1 MSDIIQLLPENV
13 ANQIAAGEVIQR
25 PASVIKELLEN
36 AIDANAENIQVIIK
50 DGGKTLIQII
60 DDGSG
65 MSETDARMSFERH
78 ATSKIRSA
86 HDLELI
92 TTMGFRGEALA
103 SIASIAHIEVRTRQH
118 DQDLGTRIVIHGSEV
133 KKQEPCQTAPGTAFE
148 VKNLFFNVPARRK
161 FLKSDKLEYKY
172 VLDEFQRVA
181 LAHPE
186 IFFSLYHNDKEIY
199 HLPKGNLRQRIVGI
213 MGPTTNQKLVPLE
226 EKTELFK
233 IEGFVGK
240 PEFAKKKVIGEQ
252 FFFVNK
258 RYIKSGY
265 LHHAI
270 MSAYEKMLQDDAS
283 PMYVLFLEIDPAK
296 IDVNIHPTK
305 QEIKFEDERFIYNMM
320 RVCTKH
326 ALGAHNITPTL
337 DFQQETSFNHTG
349 AAQPSTSSGM
359 TTFTSSASA
368 EASSSGGAYSPP
380 KPTERER
387 NNLQNWEELY
397 GEMQRQG
404 DQTERVG
411 NSGGVTLIGSKA
423 NQPDEGQSEISDLG
437 SSKQPYQIHNSYII
451 TQIKSGFII
460 IDQQLAHERIL
471 FERFLDRTSDDIEGI
486 QKEFFPKKM
495 QFSKADADLL
505 RQILP
510 EVRETGFDIEEFG
523 GETFILHGQPA
534 TFVHVEDRESVIEN
548 LLSQFKQ
555 NVDYRI
561 DIKES
566 VARVLA
572 AKGAIRKGKGLTKT
586 EMQDII
592 DKLFACSTPFTTPS
606 GRPCFITM
614 ELDDLQKRFSK

>member
-1 MSDIIQLLPENV
+1 MSDIIHLLPENV

-36 AIDANAENIQVIIK
+36 AIDAKAKNIQVIIK
-50 DGGKTLIQII
+50 GGGKTLIQII
-60 DDGSG
+60 DDGIG
-65 MSETDARMSFERH
+65 MSDTDARMSFERH
-78 ATSKIRSA
+78 ATSKIKSA

-103 SIASIAHIEVRTRQH
+103 SIASIAHIEVRTRLH
-118 DQDLGTRIVIHGSEV
+118 DEDLGTRIVIHGSEV

-181 LAHPE
+181 LAHSD
-186 IFFSLYHNDKEIY
+186 IFFSLYHNDKEVY

-226 EKTELFK
+226 EKTELINIK
-233 IEGFVGK
+233 GFVGK
-240 PEFAKKKVIGEQ
+240 PEYAKKKVMGQQ

-258 RYIKSGY
+258 RYIRSGY

-270 MSAYEKMLQDDAS
+270 MSAYESMLQDDAA
-283 PMYVLFLEIDPAK
+283 PMYVLFLEIDPSK

-337 DFQQETSFNHTG
+337 DFQGDASFNQIP
-349 AAQPSTSSGM
+349 ATSSGNEQKM
-359 TTFTSSASA
+359 VTITSSASA
-368 EASSSGGAYSPP
+368 GLPSDDSYSRT
-380 KPTERER
+380 KPTARER
-387 NNLQNWEELY
+387 SNLQNWEELY
-397 GEMQRQG
+397 GEMQNQG
-404 DQTERVG
+404 SQPSEVSNPG
-411 NSGGVTLIGSKA
+411 AVTIIGSKA
-423 NQPDEGQSEISDLG
+423 NHNDEGQAEISDLG
-437 SSKQPYQIHNSYII
+437 SSKLPYQIHNSYII

-471 FERFLDRTSDDIEGI
+471 FEKFALRTSDDIDGI

-510 EVRETGFDIEEFG
+510 EVRDTGFDIEEFG

-555 NVDYRI
+555 NVDYQTNT
-561 DIKES
+561 KEGI
-566 VARVLA
+566 ARVLA
-572 AKGAIRKGKGLTKT
+572 TKGAIRKGRALTET

-592 DKLFACSTPFTTPS
+592 DKLFACASPFTTPS

-614 ELDDLQKRFSK
+614 ELEDLQKRFIK

>member
-1 MSDIIQLLPENV
+1 VSDIIQLLPENV

-25 PASVIKELLEN
+25 PASVVKELLEN
-36 AIDANAENIQVIIK
+36 AIDAKAENIQVIIK

-65 MSETDARMSFERH
+65 MSDTDARMSFERH

-86 HDLELI
+86 NDLEVI
-92 TTMGFRGEALA
+92 TSMGFRGEALA
-103 SIASIAHIEVRTRQH
+103 SVASIAHVELRTRLH
-118 DQDLGTRIVIHGSEV
+118 DQDLGTKIVIHGSVV
-133 KKQEPCQTAPGTAFE
+133 KKQEACQTAPGTAFE

-186 IFFSLYHNDKEIY
+186 VFFSLYHNDKEVY

-213 MGPTTNQKLVPLE
+213 MGPTTNQKLVPIE
-226 EKTELFK
+226 EDTELIT
-233 IEGFVGK
+233 IEGFIGK

-252 FFFVNK
+252 YFFVNK
-258 RYIKSGY
+258 RYIRSGY

-270 MSAYEKMLQDDAS
+270 MSAYENMLQDDAS

-296 IDVNIHPTK
+296 IDINIHPTK
-305 QEIKFEDERFIYNMM
+305 QEIKFEDERFIYNMI
-320 RVCTKH
+320 RVVTKH
-326 ALGAHNITPTL
+326 ALGAHSITPTL
-337 DFQQETSFNHTG
+337 DFQQEASFNKAPLPTQEPG
-349 AAQPSTSSGM
+349 ETM
-359 TTFTSSASA
+359 TFTSSASA
-368 EASSSGGAYSPP
+368 GVPGSGGGSYSPP
-380 KPTERER
+380 KPSERER
-387 NNLQNWEELY
+387 SNLQHWEALY
-397 GEMQRQG
+397 GEMQTESSHQDQG
-404 DQTERVG
+404 
-411 NSGGVTLIGSKA
+411 NVTVLGSKA
-423 NQPDEGQSEISDLG
+423 NQTGEGQSELEDLG
-437 SSKQPYQIHNSYII
+437 SSKAPYQVHNSYIV

-471 FERFLDRTSDDIEGI
+471 FEKFLNRTSDDIEGI
-486 QKEFFPKKM
+486 QKEFFPKKI
-495 QFSKADADLL
+495 QFSKADAELL

-555 NVDYRI
+555 NVDYRTNV
-561 DIKES
+561 KEN

-572 AKGAIRKGKGLTKT
+572 AKGAIRKGKSLSEV
-586 EMQDII
+586 EMDDVIN
-592 DKLFACSTPFTTPS
+592 KLFACTTPFSTPS

-614 ELDDLQKRFSK
+614 ELEDLQKRFSK

>member
-1 MSDIIQLLPENV
+1 
-13 ANQIAAGEVIQR
+13 
-25 PASVIKELLEN
+25 
-36 AIDANAENIQVIIK
+36 
-50 DGGKTLIQII
+50 
-60 DDGSG
+60 
-65 MSETDARMSFERH
+65 MSFERH

-86 HDLELI
+86 NDLELI

-103 SIASIAHIEVRTRQH
+103 SIASIAHIELRTRKH
-118 DQDLGTRIVIHGSEV
+118 DQDLGTRITIHGSEV
-133 KKQEPCQTAPGTAFE
+133 KKQEPCQTAPGTVFE

-226 EKTELFK
+226 ENTELIK

-240 PEFAKKKVIGEQ
+240 PEYAKKKVIGEQ

-270 MSAYEKMLQDDAS
+270 MSAYENMLPDDAS
-283 PMYVLFLEIDPAK
+283 PMYVLFLEIDPSK

-320 RVCTKH
+320 RVVTKH

-337 DFQQETSFNHTG
+337 DFQQEASFNHA
-349 AAQPSTSSGM
+349 AAQPASQEGDGM
-359 TTFTSSASA
+359 TTYTSSASA
-368 EASSSGGAYSPP
+368 DVASSQGSYAPP
-380 KPTERER
+380 KPTDRER
-387 NNLQNWEELY
+387 SNLKNWEELY

-404 DQTERVG
+404 DNAQQNQSET
-411 NSGGVTLIGSKA
+411 GVTVIGSKA
-423 NQPDEGQSEISDLG
+423 NTADEGQSELSDLG
-437 SSKQPYQIHNSYII
+437 SSKAPYQIHKSYIV

-471 FERFLDRTSDDIEGI
+471 FERFLQRTSDDVEGI
-486 QKEFFPKKM
+486 QKEFFPKQM

-510 EVRETGFDIEEFG
+510 EVRATGFDIEEFG

-548 LLSQFKQ
+548 LLNQFKQ

-561 DIKES
+561 DTKES

-572 AKGAIRKGKGLTKT
+572 AKGAIQKGKALTET
-586 EMQDII
+586 EMRDII

-614 ELDDLQKRFSK
+614 EIEDLQKRFSK